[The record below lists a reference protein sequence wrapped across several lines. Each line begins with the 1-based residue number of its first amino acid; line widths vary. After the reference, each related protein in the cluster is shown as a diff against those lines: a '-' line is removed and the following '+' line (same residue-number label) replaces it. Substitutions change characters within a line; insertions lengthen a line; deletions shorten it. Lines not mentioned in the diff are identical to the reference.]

1 MKKITLFVLIFAVC
15 CACVFAGSFAT
26 AFAAQSDDVKIELRE
41 SVSSEELTVTARL
54 TENKGFVSGI
64 FRIDYDNAGL
74 TLESVAYAETCKD
87 LDPFDNLEKVKAG
100 EAEHLFV
107 FYAGEGNY
115 STETGDLFTMTFR
128 VKDGVLNGKHK
139 VSLYI
144 TELFKTS
151 SPDEQF
157 DGQDETLGTATT
169 GGVLAAE
176 TEYFIENGVPAPAD
190 PEANYTLVIVL
201 ATVGGLLVVAGIVVL
216 AYFGYR
222 KKRKAISD
230 GSDGSETKKDQQE

>member
-1 MKKITLFVLIFAVC
+1 MKRYVLFLSICTLIFVC
-15 CACVFAGSFAT
+15 AFAGVFAT
-26 AFAAQSDDVKIELRE
+26 AFAAESDDVKIELRE
-41 SVSSEELTVTARL
+41 SVSGEELTVTARL

-74 TLESVAYAETCKD
+74 TLESVAYTETCKA
-87 LDPFDNLEKVKAG
+87 LDPFDNLETIKAG
-100 EAEHLFV
+100 ETDRLFV
-107 FYAGEGNY
+107 FYAGEGSY

-128 VKDGVLNGKHK
+128 VKDGAINGKHK

-151 SPDEQF
+151 DPDEKF
-157 DGQDETLGTATT
+157 DGQEETLGTATT

-190 PEANYTLVIVL
+190 PEADHTLVIVL
-201 ATVGGLLVVAGIVVL
+201 ATVGGLLVVAGIIVL

-222 KKRKAISD
+222 KKGKALSS